1 MKVEIRNLG
10 ILRRA
15 EFGLGELTII
25 CGKNNTGKTYATYAL
40 YGFLDEWRKH
50 LEPVEAIRI
59 ADRKIEELMRGG
71 ATRIDLKEYVRNID
85 GIMRELCKS
94 YTESLSKVFA
104 AAKERFQETSFTLR
118 LDEDRISES
127 ARSLS
132 FDHVYHGPRRRRLLS
147 VSKAK
152 ESMTLEVSLLVEK
165 SEVELPDRVVK
176 MLIARDINEII
187 IAGFLPDA
195 FISSAERTGAAIFR
209 KELNFARNRLLREV
223 SQADDNVDPRELLL
237 KSYQDYALPVEN
249 NVEFAR
255 QFEDHA
261 KHRSFIAEKYP
272 DVLDQF
278 AEIIGGEYK
287 VVRDSGLHFAPR
299 GTRVKL
305 NMGESGSGVRSMLD
319 IGFYLRHMAEH
330 GDILMVDEPELNLH
344 PENQRRLARLFA
356 RLIKLGIKVFITTHS
371 DYIVKELNTLIMLN
385 HDDPHLK
392 EIAAREGYDDS
403 ELITAGSVKAY
414 VAEESLVLLDGNR
427 RRTRCHT
434 LTEANVDPRMGIEVR
449 AFDETIDKMNEIQQ
463 DIVWGGRE

>member
-1 MKVEIRNLG
+1 MKVEIRSLG
-10 ILRRA
+10 ILRQA
-15 EFGLGELTII
+15 EFSLGDLTVI
-25 CGKNNTGKTYATYAL
+25 CGANNTGKTYATYAL
-40 YGFLDEWRKH
+40 YGFLNRWREH
-50 LEPVEAIRI
+50 MESAEAIRI

-71 ATRIDLKEYVRNID
+71 STRIDLKEYVRNID
-85 GIMRELCKS
+85 GIMRELCRS

-127 ARSLS
+127 VRSLS
-132 FDHVYHGPRRRRLLS
+132 FDHVYRGPRRRQLFS

-165 SEVELPDRVVK
+165 SEVDFSDWRVK
-176 MLIARDINEII
+176 WLIAATINEII
-187 IAGFLPDA
+187 FGGFLPDA

-209 KELNFARNRLLREV
+209 KELNFARNRLLREM
-223 SQADDNVDPRELLL
+223 SQAEDNVDPRELLS

-249 NVEFAR
+249 NVEFTR
-255 QFEDHA
+255 QLEDHV
-261 KHRSFIAEKYP
+261 KHRSFLAEKYP
-272 DVLDQF
+272 DVLERF

-287 VVRDSGLHFAPR
+287 VARGLGLHFTPH
-299 GTRVKL
+299 GSRVKL
-305 NMGESGSGVRSMLD
+305 NMGESGSAVRSMLD
-319 IGFYLRHMAEH
+319 IVIYLRHMVER
-330 GDILMVDEPELNLH
+330 GDILMVDEPEMNLH
-344 PENQRRLARLFA
+344 PENQRRMARLFA
-356 RLIKLGIKVFITTHS
+356 RLINLGIKVFITTHS
-371 DYIVKELNTLIMLN
+371 DYVVKELNTLIMLN

-392 EIAAREGYDDS
+392 EIAAREGYEDS
-403 ELITAGSVKAY
+403 ELIAAESVKVY
-414 VAEESLVLLDGNR
+414 VAEKGLVLLDGNR